1 MKLKSQVTGDK
12 WQVTRTAQTANLVTG
27 HGSRVAGF
35 TMVEIALS
43 LAVIGIGL
51 MGVIAILPLG
61 MNTQKENRE
70 ETIIN
75 QDATYWLE
83 AIRSG
88 ARGLDD
94 LTNYVGA
101 IRIDTTVFNAADMRV
116 IPPQKTVSYT
126 NPAYSLEFPV
136 PNPHPFQ
143 LINGQRI
150 VGLLSMPKYELVTRS
165 NVSQMFSNH
174 VVAYINA
181 ISGSA
186 VEKFPQNNQAIRG
199 TAFKY
204 RLTSEV
210 IPYCCF
216 DTNAATYD
224 TNYWRLSRN
233 LATNLHEL
241 RLTFGWPLLPN
252 GKVGRGGAQSFRT
265 MVGGRVTKVL
275 PPNLGPPP
283 LYFVESKSY
292 LPAR

>member
-1 MKLKSQVTGDK
+1 MKHTTLISRSGRASAT
-12 WQVTRTAQTANLVTG
+12 TAVGPVFRSNARG
-27 HGSRVAGF
+27 ESAF

-43 LAVIGIGL
+43 LAVIGFGL

-83 AIRSG
+83 AIRGG

-101 IRIDTTVFNAADMRV
+101 INISTTVFNAANMSV
-116 IPPQKTVSYT
+116 ILQETHSYT
-126 NPAYSLEFPV
+126 NPAYPLEFSV
-136 PNPHPFQ
+136 PNPHPFA
-143 LINGQRI
+143 LTNGLRI
-150 VGLLSMPKYELVTRS
+150 VGLLSTPKYSLRASPTRPELRS
-165 NVSQMFSNH
+165 NY

-186 VEKFPQNNQAIRG
+186 VEKYPQNNPAIRG

-210 IPYCCF
+210 IPYSCF

-241 RLTFGWPLLPN
+241 RLTFHWPLLPN
-252 GKVGRGGAQSFRT
+252 GKVGRGGPQSFRT
-265 MVGGRVTKVL
+265 MVGGWLTNVSPL
-275 PPNLGPPP
+275 NPSQAP